1 MNIALVSD
9 YSLDDYKNLGYESN
23 WSTPKGIYKELV
35 NTDRVKMVKWYP
47 SPEKLPNYP
56 FIEILND
63 IEMKIFTPNIIFYMS
78 CGPRDDSMFNKSI
91 FPNSKLV
98 VDLGDEPQT
107 KGFNVERSKNAD
119 VVLTPDRDCFN
130 YYKSKGYNVI
140 HTGHWADMNIFYP
153 EKKYKNIYDVSSS
166 MVGNRGP
173 TVDFVIKKMG
183 NKFINKTG
191 LTGEENAELYNSSK
205 IVFQKSRFNEI
216 TRRIFEGM
224 ATKKLVIT
232 NTLPESKR
240 LDLFFEEDKEIIL
253 YSNKREAVK
262 KINYF
267 LKNEDKRKEIAT
279 NGYNKVKKYYTTK
292 NIVNYIV

>member
-1 MNIALVSD
+1 MEIALVSD
-9 YSLDDYKNLGYESN
+9 YSLDDYKALGYESN
-23 WSTPKGIYKELV
+23 WSTPKGIFNELI
-35 NTDRVKMVKWYP
+35 NTDRVKKVKWYP

-56 FIEILND
+56 FLELLKD
-63 IEMKIFTPNIIFYMS
+63 IELKNFNPNIIFYMS
-78 CGPRDDSMFNKSI
+78 CGPRDDSMFNKSK

-107 KGFNVERSKNAD
+107 KQFNKERSKNAD

-140 HTGHWADMNIFYP
+140 HTGHWADMNVFYP
-153 EKKYKNIYDVSSS
+153 EKKYEEIYDVASS
-166 MVGNRGP
+166 MLGNRGP
-173 TVDFVIKKMG
+173 TVDYVIKKMG

-191 LTGEENAELYNSSK
+191 LTGEENAKLYNSSK
-205 IVFQKSRFNEI
+205 IVFQNARFNEI

-262 KINYF
+262 KMNYY
-267 LKNEDKRKEIAT
+267 LKNEEKRIEIAT
-279 NGYNKVKKYYTTK
+279 NGYNKVKKHYTTK